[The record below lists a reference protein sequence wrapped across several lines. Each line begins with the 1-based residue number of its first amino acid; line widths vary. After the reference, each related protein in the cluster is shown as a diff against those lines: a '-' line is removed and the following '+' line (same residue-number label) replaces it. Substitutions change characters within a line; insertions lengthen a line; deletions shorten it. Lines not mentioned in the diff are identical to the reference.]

1 MCEGRTRRLRELN
14 LLVRSAVRRIAPEAD
29 ALAQEWVSC
38 PCWNGAGV
46 EESAMRRLIIGMTGS
61 TGAIFG
67 VRMLEAL
74 KGSDIESHLIISKWA
89 QRTLEHETH
98 YTVEQVR
105 SLASVVHSP
114 GDMGASISSGSFKT
128 DGMAVMPCS
137 VRTLA
142 GIANGYGEHLVHRAA
157 DVVLKERRRLVLL
170 VRETPLSE
178 VHLENMLKLARMGVS
193 IVPPMP
199 AFYNHPQ
206 TVDDLV
212 SHIVARVLDQF
223 DIPAPFA
230 RRWDGHMHTA
240 TRIASVQPG
249 AAPAKSRS

>member
-1 MCEGRTRRLRELN
+1 
-14 LLVRSAVRRIAPEAD
+14 
-29 ALAQEWVSC
+29 
-38 PCWNGAGV
+38 
-46 EESAMRRLIIGMTGS
+46 MRRLIIGMTGS

-74 KGSDIESHLIISKWA
+74 KDSGIESHLIISKWA
-89 QRTLEHETH
+89 QRTLEHETN

-105 SLASVVHSP
+105 GLATVVHSQ

-128 DGMAVMPCS
+128 EGMVVMPCS

-157 DVVLKERRRLVLL
+157 DVILKERRKLVLL

-193 IVPPMP
+193 IAPPMP

-206 TVDDLV
+206 TVDDIV
-212 SHIVARVLDQF
+212 NHIVARVLDQF
-223 DIPAPFA
+223 DIACALRQALGRPHAYRDQDRDGDAERGPGGEKRDLRVQA
-230 RRWDGHMHTA
+230 IRRREG
-240 TRIASVQPG
+240 
-249 AAPAKSRS
+249 SRALSHAFHKR